1 MTFPFLLFDFLCAVG
16 SGIFVAPTGV
26 LASTGSV
33 NLSILVWVLSGF
45 FTMIGQ
51 CIAFFKTNVMRT
63 VGRMRS
69 CSVYTF
75 YALIRCILSRY
86 FSLLCTLDF

>member
-1 MTFPFLLFDFLCAVG
+1 MGRTKMTFPFLLFDYLCGVG

-45 FTMIGQ
+45 FTMIGL
-51 CIAFFKTNVMRT
+51 FMHGF
-63 VGRMRS
+63 
-69 CSVYTF
+69 
-75 YALIRCILSRY
+75 
-86 FSLLCTLDF
+86 LD